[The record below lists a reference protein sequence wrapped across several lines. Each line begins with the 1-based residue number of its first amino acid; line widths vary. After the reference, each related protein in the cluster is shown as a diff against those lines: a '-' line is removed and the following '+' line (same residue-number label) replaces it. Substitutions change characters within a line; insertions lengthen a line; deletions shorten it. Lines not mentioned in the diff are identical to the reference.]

1 VKILLVYPSL
11 SDSFWSYKG
20 VLKFT
25 TKKAYL
31 PPLGILTVAAML
43 PENWD
48 LKLIDMN
55 VGPLIDGEIEKADY
69 IFLSAMT
76 IQRESAAEVIKRC
89 KKLGK
94 KIVAGG
100 PLFTAD
106 FDEFA
111 EVDHIVLGEAE
122 SVIRNLIEDL
132 ENGCAKHLYRSEY
145 FVELSES
152 PVPRWSLIKVQD
164 YLSLSMQSSR
174 GCPFDCEFCDVV
186 VLNGHKLRT
195 KPPKQ
200 IISELEEIYRV
211 GCRGDVFVVDDNF
224 IGNKRII
231 KDDILPAM
239 IEWSDEKKF
248 HFWFAT
254 QVSINMADDVVLMD
268 EMFKAG
274 FYKVF
279 VGIESVSQES
289 LTECGKVNNKNR
301 DMVTAV
307 KTLQNHGFEVQGGF
321 IVGFDSDPES
331 IFEDQIN
338 FIQESGIVVAMVG
351 LLGAPKGTKLYQ
363 RLKAENRLLTEW
375 AGDNVSCDLNFIPK
389 MDSQKL
395 LKGYK
400 TILRT
405 VYNPRYYYQRIN
417 TLLQQYKL
425 RSYPQDRRDSVSL
438 MGALTT
444 SVRNLKVIVFLG
456 FLKSG
461 RRSFWKLFIS
471 LLRKKRAALPIMMN
485 LAVQSYYFKK
495 FSRKLLKT
503 N

>member
-1 VKILLVYPSL
+1 
-11 SDSFWSYKG
+11 
-20 VLKFT
+20 
-25 TKKAYL
+25 
-31 PPLGILTVAAML
+31 
-43 PENWD
+43 
-48 LKLIDMN
+48 
-55 VGPLIDGEIEKADY
+55 
-69 IFLSAMT
+69 
-76 IQRESAAEVIKRC
+76 
-89 KKLGK
+89 
-94 KIVAGG
+94 
-100 PLFTAD
+100 
-106 FDEFA
+106 
-111 EVDHIVLGEAE
+111 
-122 SVIRNLIEDL
+122 
-132 ENGCAKHLYRSEY
+132 
-145 FVELSES
+145 
-152 PVPRWSLIKVQD
+152 
-164 YLSLSMQSSR
+164 
-174 GCPFDCEFCDVV
+174 
-186 VLNGHKLRT
+186 
-195 KPPKQ
+195 
-200 IISELEEIYRV
+200 
-211 GCRGDVFVVDDNF
+211 
-224 IGNKRII
+224 
-231 KDDILPAM
+231 
-239 IEWSDEKKF
+239 
-248 HFWFAT
+248 
-254 QVSINMADDVVLMD
+254 
-268 EMFKAG
+268 
-274 FYKVF
+274 
-279 VGIESVSQES
+279 
-289 LTECGKVNNKNR
+289 
-301 DMVTAV
+301 
-307 KTLQNHGFEVQGGF
+307 
-321 IVGFDSDPES
+321 
-331 IFEDQIN
+331 
-338 FIQESGIVVAMVG
+338 MVG